1 MLPNVKVRS
10 HCIKGGVNLFT
21 ANFIKNIINI
31 SKTFTLISAENSY
44 TKFAT

>member
-21 ANFIKNIINI
+21 VNFIKNIIN
-31 SKTFTLISAENSY
+31 FP
-44 TKFAT
+44 KFHSNPCKNFVH